1 MASLNVC
8 LQVSF
13 LGECIL
19 TERANEWPLPG
30 VLLHVDLKS
39 VLLVER
45 LPTDKAGERPFP
57 SVHSQ
62 VPHKLARLAE
72 LLLTVAAL
80 ISFLLRR
87 SFLRGIVLFLSLA
100 GRHLPLRT
108 VASRH
113 QQFFVLSKERQNYFE
128 IC

>member
-13 LGECIL
+13 LSECIL
-19 TERANEWPLPG
+19 AERANEWPLPG

-45 LPTDKAGERPFP
+45 LPADKAGERPFP

-62 VPHKLARLAE
+62 VPHKLTRLAE
-72 LLLTVAAL
+72 LLLTDVANFFFAL
-80 ISFLLRR
+80 R
-87 SFLRGIVLFLSLA
+87 A
-100 GRHLPLRT
+100 MTPLINFCNQ
-108 VASRH
+108 V
-113 QQFFVLSKERQNYFE
+113 
-128 IC
+128 C

>member
-13 LGECIL
+13 LSECIL
-19 TERANEWPLPG
+19 AEGADEWPLPG
-30 VLLHVDLKS
+30 VLLHVDLQS
-39 VLLVER
+39 ILLVER
-45 LPTDKAGERPFP
+45 LPADKAGERPFS

-72 LLLTVAAL
+72 LLLTDVANFFFAL
-80 ISFLLRR
+80 RALT
-87 SFLRGIVLFLSLA
+87 SL
-100 GRHLPLRT
+100 
-108 VASRH
+108 VNFCN
-113 QQFFVLSKERQNYFE
+113 Q

>member
-8 LQVSF
+8 LKVSF
-13 LGECIL
+13 LSECIL
-19 TERANEWPLPG
+19 TEGANEWPLSG

-45 LPTDKAGERPFP
+45 LPADKAGERPFP

-62 VPHKLARLAE
+62 VPHKLTRLAE
-72 LLLTVAAL
+72 LLLTDVANFFFTLRAL
-80 ISFLLRR
+80 TRLVNFCN
-87 SFLRGIVLFLSLA
+87 
-100 GRHLPLRT
+100 
-108 VASRH
+108 
-113 QQFFVLSKERQNYFE
+113 Q

>member
-45 LPTDKAGERPFP
+45 LPTDKAGERPFS

-72 LLLTVAAL
+72 LLLTDVANFFFAL
-80 ISFLLRR
+80 RALTRLINFCN
-87 SFLRGIVLFLSLA
+87 
-100 GRHLPLRT
+100 
-108 VASRH
+108 
-113 QQFFVLSKERQNYFE
+113 Q

>member
-19 TERANEWPLPG
+19 AERANEWPLSG

-72 LLLTVAAL
+72 LLLTDVANFFFA
-80 ISFLLRR
+80 
-87 SFLRGIVLFLSLA
+87 
-100 GRHLPLRT
+100 LRT
-108 VASRH
+108 LTRLINFCN
-113 QQFFVLSKERQNYFE
+113 Q

>member
-8 LQVSF
+8 LKVSF

-19 TERANEWPLPG
+19 AEGANEWPLPS

-39 VLLVER
+39 ILLVER

-72 LLLTVAAL
+72 LLLTDVANFFFA
-80 ISFLLRR
+80 
-87 SFLRGIVLFLSLA
+87 
-100 GRHLPLRT
+100 LRT
-108 VASRH
+108 LTPLINFCNQV
-113 QQFFVLSKERQNYFE
+113 
-128 IC
+128 C

>member
-19 TERANEWPLPG
+19 AEGADKWPLSG

-45 LPTDKAGERPFP
+45 LPADKAGKRPFS

-72 LLLTVAAL
+72 LLLTDVANFFFA
-80 ISFLLRR
+80 
-87 SFLRGIVLFLSLA
+87 
-100 GRHLPLRT
+100 LRT
-108 VASRH
+108 LTRLVNFCN
-113 QQFFVLSKERQNYFE
+113 Q

>member
-19 TERANEWPLPG
+19 TEGANEWPLPG

-45 LPTDKAGERPFP
+45 LPADKAGERPFS

-72 LLLTVAAL
+72 LLLTDVANFFFTLRAL
-80 ISFLLRR
+80 TRLINFCN
-87 SFLRGIVLFLSLA
+87 
-100 GRHLPLRT
+100 
-108 VASRH
+108 
-113 QQFFVLSKERQNYFE
+113 Q